1 MKVTVFP
8 WGSPQYLGN
17 CFVPAPVS
25 TLRISSVKM
34 SMLWS
39 CTWGQSQHLAFYL
52 GRDTVLHSL
61 TRGPGLVQVLL
72 SLLPLIIQL
81 FTVIPWRT
89 SHCLYG
95 ILNSSDLFP
104 LAFSRK
110 FSKFWCVSGHS
121 LGFSTLLKF
130 IMFVHF
136 SVTSMEFGECDQANT
151 LLQSAIWNLHLIFLT
166 HLNVSEIIF
175 WENHLQNFL
184 LCNKG
189 SDS

>member
-1 MKVTVFP
+1 MKVTIFP

-17 CFVPAPVS
+17 CFVPTPVP
-25 TLRISSVKM
+25 TLRISSIKM
-34 SMLWS
+34 PMLRS
-39 CTWGQSQHLAFYL
+39 CTWGQSQHLALYL
-52 GRDTVLHSL
+52 GRNTDLHTL
-61 TRGPGLVQVLL
+61 KQGPGLVLVIL
-72 SLLPLIIQL
+72 SLLPLIIR

-89 SHCLYG
+89 SHFLYG

-110 FSKFWCVSGHS
+110 FSGFWYVSGHF
-121 LGFSTLLKF
+121 LGFSALLKF
-130 IMFVHF
+130 ILFVHS
-136 SVTSMEFGECDQANT
+136 SVTSMEFGEWDQANT
-151 LLQSAIWNLHLIFLT
+151 LLQSVVWKLHLIFLT

-175 WENHLQNFL
+175 WESHLQNIL

>member
-1 MKVTVFP
+1 MKVTIFP

-25 TLRISSVKM
+25 TLWISCVKM
-34 SMLWS
+34 PMLWS
-39 CTWGQSQHLAFYL
+39 CTWGQSQHLALYL
-52 GRDTVLHSL
+52 GRNTVLHTL
-61 TRGPGLVQVLL
+61 RQGPDLALVLL

-81 FTVIPWRT
+81 FTVISWGT
-89 SHCLYG
+89 SHFLSG
-95 ILNSSDLFP
+95 ILTSSDLFP
-104 LAFSRK
+104 LALSRTFSR
-110 FSKFWCVSGHS
+110 FWHVSGHS
-121 LGFSTLLKF
+121 LGFSALLKC
-130 IMFVHF
+130 ILLVHF

-175 WENHLQNFL
+175 WENHLQNIL